1 MIKSFFLTTWF
12 GRFFSQPS
20 EKYSECFLVDGLISG
35 FLGIL
40 SLLLFVLGVAS
51 SNQRPGI
58 RSTKNP
64 FLCPDHVS
72 IFANL
77 NEQNFFSVW
86 ENLAKSDDLA
96 RKRVSMTE
104 FIGQSETMWPREN
117 FEKQPHSYM
126 SEGFDFHFL
135 DLMKNS
141 WEICKKTAI
150 KYSVNIQLL
159 KIWLHVI

>member
-1 MIKSFFLTTWF
+1 MINSFFLTPWF

-96 RKRVSMTE
+96 REVINDGIYRSVWDDVTAGKFRETATFLHEWGIRFSFSRFDEE
-104 FIGQSETMWPREN
+104 FLRNM
-117 FEKQPHSYM
+117 
-126 SEGFDFHFL
+126 
-135 DLMKNS
+135 
-141 WEICKKTAI
+141 
-150 KYSVNIQLL
+150 
-159 KIWLHVI
+159 